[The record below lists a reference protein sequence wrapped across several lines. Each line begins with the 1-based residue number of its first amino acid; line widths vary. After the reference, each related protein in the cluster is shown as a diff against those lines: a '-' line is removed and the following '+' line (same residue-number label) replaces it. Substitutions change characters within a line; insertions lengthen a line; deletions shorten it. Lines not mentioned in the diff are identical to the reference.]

1 MNKYSSMKTIER
13 ANLTET
19 QEDYL
24 KQIFLIEEIRDAV
37 PTQMLSERLGVTPAS
52 VTGMLKKLTELNLIT
67 HEPYRGVRLTEMGKK
82 VALEIVR
89 HHRLIE
95 LYLTEA
101 LGYSW
106 DEVHEEAEKL
116 EHVISENFEARIA
129 EYLGHPTH
137 DPHGD
142 PIPSVDLELPP
153 ALDLVPL
160 TEMESGDS
168 GLVKRVRT
176 QDKDELNLL
185 TILKI
190 TLNSP
195 IVVIEKEKNG
205 MRVKINDERYLIP
218 LSLAGHLLVA
228 PKK

>member
-1 MNKYSSMKTIER
+1 MKTIER

-37 PTQMLSERLGVTPAS
+37 PTQMLSERLGVKPAS
-52 VTGMLKKLTELNLIT
+52 VTGMLKKLTLLNLIT

-142 PIPSVDLELPP
+142 PIPSVELKLPP

-205 MRVKINDERYLIP
+205 MRVKVNDERYLIP
-218 LSLAGHLLVA
+218 LSLAAHLLVA
-228 PKK
+228 RKK

>member
-1 MNKYSSMKTIER
+1 MNTIER

-24 KQIFLIEEIRDAV
+24 KQIFLIEEIRDVV
-37 PTQMLSERLGVTPAS
+37 PTQMLAERLSVKPAS

-67 HEPYRGVRLTEMGKK
+67 HEPYRGVRLTDMGKK

-89 HHRLIE
+89 HHRLVE

-142 PIPSVDLELPP
+142 PIPSVKLELPP

-205 MRVKINDERYLIP
+205 MRVKVNDERYLIP
-218 LSLAGHLLVA
+218 LTLAAHLLIAVQ
-228 PKK
+228 K

>member
-37 PTQMLSERLGVTPAS
+37 PTQMLSERLGVKPAS